1 MFIILKARSTL
12 PRWGAFL
19 ELYDTAVLCKGE
31 QRGDAALFI
40 LLPFSLKSQTTAALP
55 KHVRCQRAPQASR
68 PFGAGSLRSARA
80 QEHSRVS
87 GAKKLL
93 EPNAQK
99 EHVPRLHPEG
109 TELKTNHVCHAHAH
123 LKSCVRCACVYGVAP
138 VEARV
143 WNTRNRFQEESCL
156 MLFFVFVSLV
166 QPKSKQLYLTA

>member
-68 PFGAGSLRSARA
+68 PFGAGSLRSALAANMFRQGCHRQA
-80 QEHSRVS
+80 QGTTPGRHVHFPERVHERW
-87 GAKKLL
+87 GLCPRNRTKKKLL
-93 EPNAQK
+93 ERIMN
-99 EHVPRLHPEG
+99 
-109 TELKTNHVCHAHAH
+109 
-123 LKSCVRCACVYGVAP
+123 
-138 VEARV
+138 V
-143 WNTRNRFQEESCL
+143 WFCCCL
-156 MLFFVFVSLV
+156 LFCSLDV
-166 QPKSKQLYLTA
+166 Q